1 MNIKVIAIDID
12 GTLLTDKGKI
22 LDDTRET
29 IIQVQEKGIK
39 VVLATGRAP

>member
-29 IIQVQEKGIK
+29 II
-39 VVLATGRAP
+39 